1 MFATLLLLQILTLTD
16 WILGQAS
23 SHDYKMILL
32 PCCLAVWMNNQ
43 SQAIIIC
50 SSSTSQFVSGFLFYL
65 PPFHPL
71 VWCDDVR
78 GVFSYKPIRVS
89 LISELQQNILSDHN
103 LLRYLFRQ
111 NFSQLSI
118 QIQNVKGRK
127 GLARIEHKDKLKLS
141 IKVTKRCRK
150 VLIFGLIRLKVWRSQ
165 VILSWWGHGV
175 KADYLEH
182 KIKILALHHNC
193 WAVSAFP
200 DHTFCHHL
208 NGLLID
214 SQFYFFCLAKTFCSP
229 MIITI
234 NPIDLERHL
243 WNILKEI
250 FLKIAK

>member
-1 MFATLLLLQILTLTD
+1 MITYSTL
-16 WILGQAS
+16 
-23 SHDYKMILL
+23 
-32 PCCLAVWMNNQ
+32 
-43 SQAIIIC
+43 
-50 SSSTSQFVSGFLFYL
+50 QF
-65 PPFHPL
+65 PPIPSPS
-71 VWCDDVR
+71 VMWCDDVR
-78 GVFSYKPIRVS
+78 GVFSYKPIRAS
-89 LISELQQNILSDHN
+89 LISEFQQNILSDHN

-165 VILSWWGHGV
+165 VILSWWGRRV
-175 KADYLEH
+175 KAENSEH
-182 KIKILALHHNC
+182 NIKILAVHHNN

-229 MIITI
+229 MIITV

-243 WNILKEI
+243 MKYFKRHFPQNC
-250 FLKIAK
+250 